1 MSLPNKFDTIID
13 ENAINLSDGEKQKI
27 ALCRVLLRKPK
38 IILFDEVTHSIDKQ
52 SREEIKNCIQELG
65 NHKTVIII
73 DHDLDETSCEK
84 QIIKI

>member
-1 MSLPNKFDTIID
+1 M
-13 ENAINLSDGEKQKI
+13 
-27 ALCRVLLRKPK
+27 RKPK